1 MLTDPDAGASTGG
14 HDMNQTIGHGGGIAA
29 LAPRGIREI
38 LSAAFQLYR
47 RSWRTL
53 VAVAAVVVVPLTLL
67 QYLIGHWVRTH
78 GQQLQDQVVSTS
90 FWAAASASLLAAL
103 VGLLLYQV
111 LTGAITRTIA
121 TEVTGQD
128 LGLEQS
134 YRFGFAR
141 LGPVLV
147 VSILVG
153 LATLVGLVVFIIP
166 GIYIGVRLAVS
177 IQALVIEGR
186 RGTDAMRRSWDLVGG
201 HWWRA
206 AFTLLVAAL
215 LTGVVNAVI
224 TAPFSAGA
232 WFIQAVAAAV
242 ATTVTLPYGALVGV
256 LLYLDLR
263 ARKERLDLD
272 TLKANLHAST
282 A

>member
-1 MLTDPDAGASTGG
+1 
-14 HDMNQTIGHGGGIAA
+14 MNETIGQGGEMAA
-29 LAPRGIREI
+29 LPPRGIGEI

-47 RSWRTL
+47 RHWRTL
-53 VAVAAVVVVPLTLL
+53 MAIAAVVVVPLTLL
-67 QYLIGHWVRTH
+67 QYGIGHWFRTS
-78 GQQLQDQVVSTS
+78 GQQLHDPAEVSTS
-90 FWAAASASLLAAL
+90 FWAVASASLLAAL
-103 VGLLLYQV
+103 VALLLYQV
-111 LTGAITRTIA
+111 LTGAITRNIA

-128 LGLEQS
+128 LNLEQS

-141 LGPVLV
+141 LGPILV

-153 LATLVGLVVFIIP
+153 LATLLGLIVFIIP

-177 IQALVIEGR
+177 TQALVVEGK
-186 RGTDAMRRSWDLVGG
+186 RGTEAMRRSWDLVGG
-201 HWWRA
+201 HWWHA

-215 LTGVVNAVI
+215 ITGLVNAVI

-232 WFIQAVAAAV
+232 WFLQGIAAAV

-256 LLYLDLR
+256 LLYLNLR

-272 TLKANLHAST
+272 TLKANLQAST